1 MAYTRRVKEAAI
13 SMMLPPNN
21 QSLSQIQERTRIP
34 ESTLKKWREEV
45 RRSGKAAPSGETET
59 EEWSSRDK
67 FLIVVETL
75 TKTETELAEFCR
87 KKGLFP
93 EQVKSWQEVCIA
105 ANGGTSASLAEMSKH
120 EKEIE
125 RELRQVRKEL
135 QRKESALAETA
146 ALLVLR
152 GKAAAIWGTEDE
164 EV

>member
-21 QSLSQIQERTRIP
+21 QSLAQIQERTRIP

-105 ANGGTSASLAEMSKH
+105 ANGGTSAA
-120 EKEIE
+120 
-125 RELRQVRKEL
+125 VRSRCTICL
-135 QRKESALAETA
+135 
-146 ALLVLR
+146 
-152 GKAAAIWGTEDE
+152 
-164 EV
+164 